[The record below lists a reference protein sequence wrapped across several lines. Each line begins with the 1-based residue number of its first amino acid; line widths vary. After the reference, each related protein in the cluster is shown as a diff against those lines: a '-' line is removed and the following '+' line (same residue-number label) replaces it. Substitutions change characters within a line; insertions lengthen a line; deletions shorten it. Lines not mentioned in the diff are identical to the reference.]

1 MESTTEKILYDIFV
15 PSEWEEP
22 VTIEVGWMSVL
33 VSYPDSFPLKAGVM
47 GMSDTPFLFRVIH
60 HLLKHCNQEIKIFD
74 LWSVIVAEVL
84 ECLWFKGQNLC

>member
-47 GMSDTPFLFRVIH
+47 GMSDTPFLFVRVVTYI
-60 HLLKHCNQEIKIFD
+60 LPVEALQPGDQD
-74 LWSVIVAEVL
+74 L
-84 ECLWFKGQNLC
+84 

>member
-33 VSYPDSFPLKAGVM
+33 VSYPDSFPLKVGVM
-47 GMSDTPFLFRVIH
+47 GMSDTPFLFLCKGIC
-60 HLLKHCNQEIKIFD
+60 HLLNHCNQEIKIFD
-74 LWSVIVAEVL
+74 L
-84 ECLWFKGQNLC
+84 